1 MKSLDYSFSDQNT
14 AVFPQKPVTDRHK
27 QKLEAAAYR
36 QKILT
41 ERQQG
46 NLRASADALSIDV
59 MELQRKGQPQ
69 VDVTKSPGFR
79 REKQIDK
86 QRKKEKKEEAK
97 VAAAEVD
104 ENKSSFL
111 QCTFNMANI
120 LMVRRLRNCGASIVD
135 SS

>member
-1 MKSLDYSFSDQNT
+1 MKSLDYSFSHQNP

-27 QKLEAAAYR
+27 HKLEAAAYR

-86 QRKKEKKEEAK
+86 QRKKEKNEEAK

-120 LMVRRLRNCGASIVD
+120 LMVRRLRNCRASIVD